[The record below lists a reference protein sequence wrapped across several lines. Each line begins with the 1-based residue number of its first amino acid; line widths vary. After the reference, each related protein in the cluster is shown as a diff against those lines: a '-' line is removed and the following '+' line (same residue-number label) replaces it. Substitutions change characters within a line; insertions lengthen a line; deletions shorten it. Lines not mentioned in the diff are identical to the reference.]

1 MPDGPAL
8 GFPQGACLVG
18 LVVTPAR
25 CSQAAAARAVLPP
38 YAARA
43 AQPPP
48 LPAAVNVLGSLGG
61 HVPSGGV

>member
-1 MPDGPAL
+1 
-8 GFPQGACLVG
+8 
-18 LVVTPAR
+18 VTPAR

-61 HVPSGGV
+61 HVPSGGVSSRP